1 MGLTIVMP
9 YSFCAIAN
17 TAWFSKWML
26 ADTTGIVYMA
36 FLDFL
41 LALFQLLLEAVCHP
55 YRKLRQDK
63 FRFFCKLEASL

>member
-17 TAWFSKWML
+17 TARFSKWML

-36 FLDFL
+36 FLYVVL
-41 LALFQLLLEAVCHP
+41 LSPHFGDITIGSLD
-55 YRKLRQDK
+55 RNRQ
-63 FRFFCKLEASL
+63 FIAQSSH

>member
-26 ADTTGIVYMA
+26 ADTTGIVYIA
-36 FLDFL
+36 FLDVIFL
-41 LALFQLLLEAVCHP
+41 SQIQP
-55 YRKLRQDK
+55 
-63 FRFFCKLEASL
+63 